1 MPAAPLNKQGE
12 LESMESHLVVWELID
27 YNALVD
33 GELRMRLGQRDRGEC
48 EWNKDDEQ
56 EDVYRGTDE
65 SKTFRSI

>member
-1 MPAAPLNKQGE
+1 
-12 LESMESHLVVWELID
+12 MESHLVVWELVD
-27 YNALVD
+27 YNAFMD

-65 SKTFRSI
+65 SETFRSI